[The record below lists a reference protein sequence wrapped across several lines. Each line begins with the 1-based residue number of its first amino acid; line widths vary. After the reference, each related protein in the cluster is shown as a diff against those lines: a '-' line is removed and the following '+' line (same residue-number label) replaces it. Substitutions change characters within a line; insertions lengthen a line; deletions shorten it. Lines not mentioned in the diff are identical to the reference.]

1 MMTTVKHVLDQKG
14 REVHAIAP
22 DATVFAAL
30 QMMDAYNI
38 GALVVLDGERLV
50 GIMSERD
57 YARQIVLKGKSSPN
71 TEVRDIMSTEVV
83 CARPDQTVEAC
94 MAVMTAR
101 NVRHLP
107 VLEHKRVVGL
117 ISIGDTVRTV
127 IDDQKFVIEQLEHYI
142 HGHAH

>member
-1 MMTTVKHVLDQKG
+1 MKTTVKHVLDQKG

-22 DATVFAAL
+22 NATVFDAL

-38 GALVVLDGERLV
+38 GALVVLDGEQLA

-71 TEVRDIMSTEVV
+71 TQVRDIMSTEVV
-83 CARPDQTVEAC
+83 CARLNQTVEAC
-94 MAVMTAR
+94 MALMTAR

-127 IDDQKFVIEQLEHYI
+127 IDDQKFIIEQLETYI

>member
-1 MMTTVKHVLDQKG
+1 MMTTVKHMLDKKG
-14 REVHAIAP
+14 HDVHSIGP
-22 DATVFAAL
+22 DATVFDAL

-50 GIMSERD
+50 GIVSERD
-57 YARQIVLKGKSSPN
+57 YARQIVLKGKSSSK
-71 TEVRDIMSTEVV
+71 TQVRDIMSTEVIS
-83 CARPDQTVEAC
+83 ARIDQTVEAC

-101 NVRHLP
+101 SVRHLP

-127 IDDQKFVIEQLEHYI
+127 IDDQKFIIEQLEHYI
-142 HGHAH
+142 HGQAH

>member
-1 MMTTVKHVLDQKG
+1 MMTTVKQVLDQKG

-22 DATVFAAL
+22 EASVFEAL
-30 QMMDAYNI
+30 AVMDAYDI
-38 GALVVLDGERLV
+38 GALIVMDGTRLA
-50 GIMSERD
+50 GIISERD
-57 YARQIVLKGKSSPN
+57 YARKIVLKGKTSPE
-71 TEVRDIMSTEVV
+71 TKVRDIMSTEVV

-94 MAVMTAR
+94 MAVMTSR

-107 VLEHKRVVGL
+107 VLAHKRVVGL
-117 ISIGDTVRTV
+117 VSIGDMVRSV

>member
-1 MMTTVKHVLDQKG
+1 MTTTVNHVLDKKG
-14 REVHAIAP
+14 REVHSIGP
-22 DATVFAAL
+22 DATVFDAL

-38 GALVVLDGERLV
+38 GALIVLDGVRLV
-50 GIMSERD
+50 GIISERD

-71 TEVRDIMSTEVV
+71 TAVRDIMSTEVV

-94 MAVMTAR
+94 MAVMTSR

-127 IDDQKFVIEQLEHYI
+127 IDDQKFIIEQLEHYI

>member
-22 DATVFAAL
+22 DATVFDAL

-38 GALVVLDGERLV
+38 GALVVLDGERLA

-71 TEVRDIMSTEVV
+71 TQVRDIMSTEVV
-83 CARPDQTVEAC
+83 CARLNQTVEAC
-94 MAVMTAR
+94 MALMTAR

-127 IDDQKFVIEQLEHYI
+127 IDDQKFIIEQLETYI

>member
-22 DATVFAAL
+22 DATVFDAL

-38 GALVVLDGERLV
+38 GALVVLDGERLA

-71 TEVRDIMSTEVV
+71 TQVRDIMSTEVV
-83 CARPDQTVEAC
+83 CLRPDQTVEAC
-94 MAVMTAR
+94 MALMTAR

-127 IDDQKFVIEQLEHYI
+127 IDDQKFIIEQLETYI